1 MIAYLDPPQH
11 GAHVAYN
18 EDEVARC
25 LADGWALRTTS
36 AQPVVHDP
44 EPQAQE
50 SGDGGVMVNQPRKR
64 GRPRKG

>member
-1 MIAYLDPPQH
+1 MIAYLDHPQH

-44 EPQAQE
+44 EPV
-50 SGDGGVMVNQPRKR
+50 SYTHLTLPTSDLV
-64 GRPRKG
+64 